1 MAALALLVVGGMA
14 LVNAISGDSEQK
26 GPVSSAPSSSQD
38 GGGGGGGSGGDAD
51 ANARSTSGTTPAASV
66 PLVIRV
72 TGQPTN
78 VVVRVADAQG
88 KVLTN
93 GVLDNGDILQ
103 YDEAPLQ
110 VVATNGGALQVT
122 IYGEVQPRKPDGRRG
137 QWFVRAPSS

>member
-1 MAALALLVVGGMA
+1 MAALALLIVGAMA
-14 LVNAISGDSEQK
+14 LVNALSGEPDQR
-26 GPVSSAPSSSQD
+26 GPV
-38 GGGGGGGSGGDAD
+38 
-51 ANARSTSGTTPAASV
+51 TSGTPSGEGDGAEPTPNNRRRASTEPV

-93 GVLDNGDILQ
+93 GQLDTGDILQ

-110 VVATNGGALQVT
+110 VVATNGGSLQVT
-122 IYGEVQPRKPDGRRG
+122 IYGEEQPRKPNGQRG
-137 QWFVRAPSS
+137 QWFVRER